1 MTILFDT
8 WRILQGNG
16 FNSKVRQI
24 SRMKSKISRI
34 PRPFDRSEIER
45 QEFAEAMLRVLPR
58 DGSVE
63 VKPGL
68 TLIRVSAPTAPV
80 YGVSE
85 SCFCV
90 IAQGAK
96 HVMLGEDRLR
106 YDPNHYLISTVGLPT
121 ISQVDVASPKEPYLG
136 LRLVLD
142 PAVVTSTMVE
152 SGFAQI
158 QNDSV
163 KAMAVSKLD
172 SDLLN
177 ACLRLLRLLQ
187 VPEQY
192 RVLGPLV
199 IREIIYRLLTGEQ
212 GHRMR
217 HLATIG
223 GHAHRMVRAVRK
235 LREDFA
241 KPLRIEEVAREI
253 GMSVSGFHAHFK
265 AVTAMSPLQ
274 FQKEL
279 RLQEARRL
287 MLTKSLDAA
296 EAGFQV
302 GYDDASH
309 FSREYKRHFGD
320 PPVRDI
326 QHLRELT
333 LITEPYQ

>member
-1 MTILFDT
+1 MSKKL
-8 WRILQGNG
+8 RIH
-16 FNSKVRQI
+16 RQPN
-24 SRMKSKISRI
+24 RTV
-34 PRPFDRSEIER
+34 IER
-45 QEFAEAMLRVLPR
+45 KELAEAILRALPR
-58 DGSVE
+58 DGRIE
-63 VKPGL
+63 MQPGL
-68 TLIRVSAPTAPV
+68 TLFRVSAPTEPV

-96 HVMLGEDRLR
+96 HVMLGEDRFR

-121 ISQVDVASPKEPYLG
+121 ISQIDVASPEEPYLG

-142 PAVVTSTMVE
+142 PGVVTSTMVE
-152 SGFAQI
+152 SGI
-158 QNDSV
+158 IHRQNDSSV
-163 KAMAVSKLD
+163 KAIAVSALD
-172 SDLLN
+172 PDLLN
-177 ACLRLLRLLQ
+177 ACLRLVRLLHA
-187 VPEQY
+187 PDQY

-212 GHRMR
+212 GHRMC

-235 LREDFA
+235 LREEFA
-241 KPLRIEEVAREI
+241 KPLRIEDVAREI

-274 FQKEL
+274 FQKQL

-287 MLTKSLDAA
+287 MLTESLDAA

-320 PPVRDI
+320 SPIRDI
-326 QHLRELT
+326 HSLRESALAR
-333 LITEPYQ
+333 EAA

>member
-1 MTILFDT
+1 MSTKARRGIA
-8 WRILQGNG
+8 Q
-16 FNSKVRQI
+16 SV
-24 SRMKSKISRI
+24 
-34 PRPFDRSEIER
+34 DRSEIER
-45 QEFAEAMLRVLPR
+45 HELAEAIRRALPR
-58 DGSVE
+58 DGRIE
-63 VKPGL
+63 VQTGL
-68 TLIRVSAPTAPV
+68 TLFRVSAPTEPV

-96 HVMLGEDRLR
+96 HVMLGEDRFR

-121 ISQVDVASPKEPYLG
+121 VSQIDVASPEEPYLG

-142 PAVVTSTMVE
+142 PSVVTSTMVE
-152 SGFAQI
+152 SGLVQR
-158 QNDSV
+158 QNDSSV
-163 KAMAVSKLD
+163 KAIAVSTLD
-172 SDLLN
+172 HDLLN
-177 ACLRLLRLLQ
+177 ACVRLVRL
-187 VPEQY
+187 VHSPEQY

-199 IREIIYRLLTGEQ
+199 IREIVYRLLTGEQ

-223 GHAHRMVRAVRK
+223 GHAHRMVRAVKK

-241 KPLRIEEVAREI
+241 KPLRIEDVAREI

-274 FQKEL
+274 FQKQL

-287 MLTKSLDAA
+287 MLAESFDAA

-309 FSREYKRHFGD
+309 FSREYKRQFGH
-320 PPVRDI
+320 PPLRDI
-326 QHLRELT
+326 QGLREVT
-333 LITEPYQ
+333 LVREAA

>member
-1 MTILFDT
+1 MS
-8 WRILQGNG
+8 
-16 FNSKVRQI
+16 SKSPSQVAQP
-24 SRMKSKISRI
+24 M
-34 PRPFDRSEIER
+34 DRSEIER
-45 QEFAEAMLRVLPR
+45 QELAGAIRRALPR
-58 DGSVE
+58 DGRVE
-63 VKPGL
+63 MQPGL
-68 TLIRVSAPTAPV
+68 RLFRVSTPTEPV

-85 SCFCV
+85 SSFCV

-96 HVMLGEDRLR
+96 HVMLGEDRFR

-121 ISQVDVASPKEPYLG
+121 ISQIDGASSEDPYLG
-136 LRLVLD
+136 LRLILD

-152 SGFAQI
+152 AGLVHR
-158 QNDSV
+158 QNDNSV
-163 KAMAVSKLD
+163 KAIAVSALEP
-172 SDLLN
+172 DLLN
-177 ACLRLLRLLQ
+177 ACLRLVRLLQ

-199 IREIIYRLLTGEQ
+199 IREIVYRLLTGDQ

-287 MLTKSLDAA
+287 MLTESLDAA
-296 EAGFQV
+296 EAGFHV

-333 LITEPYQ
+333 LITEPG

>member
-1 MTILFDT
+1 M
-8 WRILQGNG
+8 
-16 FNSKVRQI
+16 

-34 PRPFDRSEIER
+34 PKPFDRSEIER
-45 QEFAEAMLRVLPR
+45 QEFTEAILRQLPR

-63 VKPGL
+63 VQPGL
-68 TLIRVSAPTAPV
+68 TLFRVSAPTGPV

-106 YDPNHYLISTVGLPT
+106 YDPNHYLISTVGLPI
-121 ISQVDVASPKEPYLG
+121 ISQVDVASAKKPYLG

-152 SGFAQI
+152 SGFAHR

-172 SDLLN
+172 FDLLN

-187 VPEQY
+187 LPEQY

-279 RLQEARRL
+279 RLQEARRSCSPKVSMRPRQGFRSVMTTL
-287 MLTKSLDAA
+287 RTSAA
-296 EAGFQV
+296 STNAILAILLSATSSTCE
-302 GYDDASH
+302 S
-309 FSREYKRHFGD
+309 
-320 PPVRDI
+320 
-326 QHLRELT
+326 
-333 LITEPYQ
+333 

>member
-1 MTILFDT
+1 MTK
-8 WRILQGNG
+8 RAP
-16 FNSKVRQI
+16 VPRQL
-24 SRMKSKISRI
+24 SRA
-34 PRPFDRSEIER
+34 DIER
-45 QEFAEAMLRVLPR
+45 QELADAILSALPSDGRVEAQ
-58 DGSVE
+58 
-63 VKPGL
+63 PGL
-68 TLIRVSAPTAPV
+68 TLFRVSKPTEPV
-80 YGVSE
+80 YSVSE

-121 ISQVDVASPKEPYLG
+121 ISQIDVASPEKPYLG
-136 LRLVLD
+136 IRLVLD

-152 SGFAQI
+152 SGLIQR
-158 QNDSV
+158 QNDSSV
-163 KAMAVSKLD
+163 KAIAVSSLD

-177 ACLRLLRLLQ
+177 ACLRLVRL
-187 VPEQY
+187 VHSAEQY
-192 RVLGPLV
+192 RVIGPLV
-199 IREIIYRLLTGEQ
+199 IREIIYRLIVGEQ

-217 HLATIG
+217 HLATAG
-223 GHAHRMVRAVRK
+223 GHAHRMVRAVKK
-235 LREDFA
+235 LRDDFA
-241 KPLRIEEVAREI
+241 KPLRIEDVAREI

-274 FQKEL
+274 FQKQL

-287 MLTKSLDAA
+287 MLTESLDAA

-320 PPVRDI
+320 PPIRDV
-326 QHLRELT
+326 QNLREFT
-333 LITEPYQ
+333 AEAA

>member
-1 MTILFDT
+1 MSTKP
-8 WRILQGNG
+8 RISHRPDRTEIDRMELATAI
-16 FNSKVRQI
+16 RQALPGDG
-24 SRMKSKISRI
+24 RI
-34 PRPFDRSEIER
+34 
-45 QEFAEAMLRVLPR
+45 
-58 DGSVE
+58 E
-63 VKPGL
+63 VQHGL
-68 TLIRVSAPTAPV
+68 TLFRVSSPTEPI

-96 HVMLGEDRLR
+96 HVMLGEDRFR

-121 ISQVDVASPKEPYLG
+121 ISQIDVASPEEPYLG

-152 SGFAQI
+152 SGLVHR
-158 QNDSV
+158 QNDSGV
-163 KAMAVSKLD
+163 KAIAVSTLD
-172 SDLLN
+172 ADLLN
-177 ACLRLLRLLQ
+177 ACVRLVRLLHSID
-187 VPEQY
+187 QY
-192 RVLGPLV
+192 RVLAPLV
-199 IREIIYRLLTGEQ
+199 IREIVYRLLTGEQ

-223 GHAHRMVRAVRK
+223 GNAHRMVRAVKK

-241 KPLRIEEVAREI
+241 KPLRVEDVAREI

-287 MLTKSLDAA
+287 MLAESLDAA
-296 EAGFQV
+296 QAGFQV

-309 FSREYKRHFGD
+309 FNREYKRHFGA

-326 QHLRELT
+326 QSLRELS
-333 LITEPYQ
+333 LASEAA

>member
-1 MTILFDT
+1 M
-8 WRILQGNG
+8 
-16 FNSKVRQI
+16 
-24 SRMKSKISRI
+24 SRKTLSRI
-34 PRPFDRSEIER
+34 TPRTNLAEIGQAEL
-45 QEFAEAMLRVLPR
+45 AEAILRTVPR
-58 DGSVE
+58 DGSAE
-63 VKPGL
+63 LQPGVHL
-68 TLIRVSAPTAPV
+68 YRLSAPTQPV
-80 YGVSE
+80 YGMSE

-96 HVMLGEDRLR
+96 HIMLGEDRFR
-106 YDPNHYLISTVGLPT
+106 YDPNRYLISTVGLPT
-121 ISQVDVASPKEPYLG
+121 VSQVDVASPEQPYLS

-152 SGFAQI
+152 SGLVHRQV
-158 QNDSV
+158 DSSV
-163 KAMAVSKLD
+163 KAVAVSKLD
-172 SDLLN
+172 SELLDACVRLVRLLN
-177 ACLRLLRLLQ
+177 SPQ
-187 VPEQY
+187 QY

-199 IREIIYRLLTGEQ
+199 IREIIYRLLAGEQ
-212 GHRMR
+212 GHRMH

-223 GHAHRMVRAVRK
+223 GHAHRMVRAVKK
-235 LREDFA
+235 LRDDFA
-241 KPLRIEEVAREI
+241 KPLRIEDVAREI

-274 FQKEL
+274 FQKQL

-287 MLTKSLDAA
+287 MLTSSLDAA

-326 QHLRELT
+326 HHLRELT
-333 LITEPYQ
+333 SKAA

>member
-1 MTILFDT
+1 VQT
-8 WRILQGNG
+8 
-16 FNSKVRQI
+16 
-24 SRMKSKISRI
+24 
-34 PRPFDRSEIER
+34 
-45 QEFAEAMLRVLPR
+45 
-58 DGSVE
+58 
-63 VKPGL
+63 GL
-68 TLIRVSAPTAPV
+68 TLFRVSAPTEPV

-96 HVMLGEDRLR
+96 HVMLGEDRFR

-121 ISQVDVASPKEPYLG
+121 VSQIDVASPEEPYLG

-142 PAVVTSTMVE
+142 PSVVTSTMVE
-152 SGFAQI
+152 SGLVQR
-158 QNDSV
+158 QNDSSV
-163 KAMAVSKLD
+163 KAIAVSTLD
-172 SDLLN
+172 HDLLN
-177 ACLRLLRLLQ
+177 ACVRLVRL
-187 VPEQY
+187 VHSPEQY

-199 IREIIYRLLTGEQ
+199 IREIVYRLLTGEQ

-223 GHAHRMVRAVRK
+223 GHAHRMVRAVKK

-241 KPLRIEEVAREI
+241 KPLRIEDVAREI

-274 FQKEL
+274 FQKQL

-287 MLTKSLDAA
+287 MLAESFDAA

-309 FSREYKRHFGD
+309 FSREYKRQFGH
-320 PPVRDI
+320 PPLRDI
-326 QHLRELT
+326 QGLREVT
-333 LITEPYQ
+333 LVREAA